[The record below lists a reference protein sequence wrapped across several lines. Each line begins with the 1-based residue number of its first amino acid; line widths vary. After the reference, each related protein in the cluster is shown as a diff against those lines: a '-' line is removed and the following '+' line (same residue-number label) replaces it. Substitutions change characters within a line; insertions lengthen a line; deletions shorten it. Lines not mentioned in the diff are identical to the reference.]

1 MSGGHFD
8 YRDSYLGYIAEQLE
22 QDVEFNDIECDIAM
36 SSDEHHGFQHQPETI
51 EFVKIMIEELYK
63 LRDLLREYDYCVSG
77 DSTEQSFL
85 AKARLVYHTRREEK
99 C

>member
-8 YRDSYLGYIAEQLE
+8 FGDSYLGYIAEQLE
-22 QDVEFNDIECDIAM
+22 QDVEFNDIEDDIAM

-51 EFVKIMIEELYK
+51 EFVKIMIAELYK
-63 LRDLLREYDYCVSG
+63 LKDLLRDYDYYVSG
-77 DSTEQSFL
+77 DSTEKDFL
-85 AKARLVYHTRREEK
+85 AKARLIYPTRREEK

>member
-8 YRDSYLGYIAEQLE
+8 YRDSCLGYIAEQLE

-51 EFVKIMIEELYK
+51 EFVKIMIEEAAELLTEGGNSSKYHGL
-63 LRDLLREYDYCVSG
+63 LRDSLIYYKIRRMKYRRLLWPR
-77 DSTEQSFL
+77 
-85 AKARLVYHTRREEK
+85 
-99 C
+99 